1 MVAEYFFAY
10 YTYNLACIKAT
21 HYNGRTSGN
30 LSFLQKIT
38 HLHVPISILYMRK
51 TKAEAMKTR
60 EYLMLAALD
69 TFYLRGV
76 ARASLNEIAQTA
88 GVTRGALY
96 WHFKNKEDLFDAL
109 FQHIFNDFSTKMAE
123 DIANGNPDMWVNL
136 RHALINLYERMQ
148 NNEIH
153 CKFVHILH
161 LKCEHTEQNQAI
173 IDVMTRYQRM
183 WHEQIHAA
191 LLLCIQQQT
200 LPESLDVDLAG
211 VYLISTLTGLCE
223 IWLNNPEQFNINEIA
238 PPIVDTA
245 MGALQ
250 RCPSLRTGS

>member
-1 MVAEYFFAY
+1 
-10 YTYNLACIKAT
+10 
-21 HYNGRTSGN
+21 
-30 LSFLQKIT
+30 
-38 HLHVPISILYMRK
+38 MRK

-153 CKFVHILH
+153 RKFVHILH

-173 IDVMTRYQRM
+173 IDVIDALPAHVARANTRRFAVVHPAANAARKPGCGFGRRLSDIHPHRLVRNLAQQPRAIQYQ
-183 WHEQIHAA
+183 
-191 LLLCIQQQT
+191 
-200 LPESLDVDLAG
+200 
-211 VYLISTLTGLCE
+211 
-223 IWLNNPEQFNINEIA
+223 
-238 PPIVDTA
+238 
-245 MGALQ
+245 
-250 RCPSLRTGS
+250 